1 MSQSH
6 YARLGVDAG
15 KETVRKV
22 FATVIDNDYPGTWVN
37 IVNDPTKKGAVF
49 TQHMDG
55 DGSKFIQRILMY
67 RELGD
72 IAVFRGAADDA
83 LSMNLG
89 DTAAA
94 GFTSGIITVTD
105 VLNLNGFSVPKQQ
118 IMEQLSDRLSELI
131 KLYRKYGFQIYF
143 LGGETADLP
152 HQVQTVAFD
161 IAVHARAMKKDL
173 VLGNVQH
180 GDTIWG
186 LASDGQAVWE
196 DETNSGLMS
205 NGLTL
210 ARIALMSRQYTGKYP
225 DLVRS
230 GGAYEGCFGVAD
242 GGEGRSLGHA
252 LISPTRQWAIVIK
265 LLLDKLKERK
275 LTRLLHGITMNTGGG
290 ATKATHLGTGGIM
303 YVKNMPFPPKI
314 FTAIQA
320 ASDESWRDMYKG
332 FNCGIGI
339 DIIGDE
345 KIKPVLSEVSTE
357 TGVTLHRLGMC
368 HYRHRNE
375 KNNVELGTPFG
386 NFEYS

>member
-15 KETVRKV
+15 KETVRKT
-22 FATVIDNDYPGTWVN
+22 FAKVIDNDYPGAWVN
-37 IVNDPTKKGAVF
+37 IVNDPTKKGGVF

-55 DGSKFIQRILMY
+55 DGSKFIQRILIY

-83 LSMNLG
+83 FSMNMG
-89 DTAAA
+89 DIAAA

-105 VLNLNGFSVPKQQ
+105 VLNLNSFSVPKQQ

-131 KLYRKYGFQIYF
+131 KLYRKFGFNIYF

-173 VLGNVQH
+173 VLGNVRH
-180 GDTIWG
+180 SDTIWG
-186 LASDGQAVWE
+186 FASDGQAVWE
-196 DETNSGLMS
+196 DELNSGIMS

-210 ARIALMSRQYTGKYP
+210 ARMALMSRAYTQKYP
-225 DLVRS
+225 DLVRI
-230 GGAYEGCFGVAD
+230 GGTYEGRFRVTDSEWRA
-242 GGEGRSLGHA
+242 RA
-252 LISPTRQWAIVIK
+252 LISPTRQWAVVIK

-275 LTRLLHGITMNTGGG
+275 IIKYLHGITMNTGSG
-290 ATKATHLGTGGIM
+290 ATKIANLGTGGIV
-303 YVKNMPFPPKI
+303 YQKTMPYPPKI
-314 FTAIQA
+314 FHAIQA
-320 ASDESWRDMYKG
+320 ASNESWRDMYKD
-332 FNCGIGI
+332 FNCGVGI

-345 KIKPVLSEVSTE
+345 KIKPVLLEVLAE
-357 TGVTLHRLGMC
+357 TGVGLYQLGIC
-368 HYRHRNE
+368 HYRPGNE
-375 KNNVELGTPFG
+375 KNKVELITPFG
-386 NFEYS
+386 TFEYS